1 MAEPRLPEDPT
12 EGFPVVGQRSMSGLT
27 GSASASGQRTMRLV
41 RLYDSPTAI
50 IGSKKRRSLRAK
62 IIMGSAD

>member
-12 EGFPVVGQRSMSGLT
+12 EGFPVVGQRSMSGPR
-27 GSASASGQRTMRLV
+27 GSASAGGQRAIRLV
-41 RLYDSPTAI
+41 RLCDSQTAI
-50 IGSKKRRSLRAK
+50 IGSKKRCSLRAK